1 MSTRTSKQEVLELVQ
16 GLPEEASLE
25 DIQYHLYVLQKIRKG
40 LEDVEEGRVVSRA
53 EMKKRFEKWDIL

>member
-25 DIQYHLYVLQKIRKG
+25 DIQYHLYVLQKVRKG
-40 LEDVEEGRVVSRA
+40 LEDVEKGRVVSQE
-53 EMKKRFEKWDIL
+53 EMKKRFEKWIVS

>member
-16 GLPEEASLE
+16 DLPEEASLE

>member
-25 DIQYHLYVLQKIRKG
+25 DIQYHLNVLQKK
-40 LEDVEEGRVVSRA
+40 VSRMSRRA
-53 EMKKRFEKWDIL
+53 VSFPKRK

>member
-25 DIQYHLYVLQKIRKG
+25 DIQYHLYVLQKVRKG
-40 LEDVEEGRVVSRA
+40 LEDVEEGRVVSQA
-53 EMKKRFEKWDIL
+53 EMKKRFEKWIVS